1 MIYGKLSLKDWRT
14 ARVEGET
21 PESSFESYNFRLF
34 FFGTLYNRDQLQSSL
49 ADSNAKL
56 VADAY
61 LADSNYGFSRLDGSF
76 TIVYYSRRNAVL
88 CAIIMVR
95 IILFTALRK
104 EISQV
109 LGPILRSNRE
119 SLSATI
125 PVHWAFSSGADFC
138 HRDLVLWPTPH
149 FWVEESSF
157 TCLRKTDL

>member
-34 FFGTLYNRDQLQSSL
+34 FFGTLYNRDQLQSSP

-76 TIVYYSRRNAVL
+76 TIVYYSKEE
-88 CAIIMVR
+88 CGIVR
-95 IILFTALRK
+95 DHHGTHYSIY
-104 EISQV
+104 
-109 LGPILRSNRE
+109 
-119 SLSATI
+119 
-125 PVHWAFSSGADFC
+125 C
-138 HRDLVLWPTPH
+138 TP
-149 FWVEESSF
+149 
-157 TCLRKTDL
+157 

>member
-34 FFGTLYNRDQLQSSL
+34 FFGTLYNRDQLQSSP

-76 TIVYYSRRNAVL
+76 TIVYYSKAGQTHQNYSDKNCNISNCNAL
-88 CAIIMVR
+88 IINALDLLMLDKFR
-95 IILFTALRK
+95 IFI
-104 EISQV
+104 V
-109 LGPILRSNRE
+109 
-119 SLSATI
+119 
-125 PVHWAFSSGADFC
+125 
-138 HRDLVLWPTPH
+138 
-149 FWVEESSF
+149 
-157 TCLRKTDL
+157 

>member
-34 FFGTLYNRDQLQSSL
+34 FFGTLYNRDQLQSSP

-76 TIVYYSRRNAVL
+76 TIVYYSKEE
-88 CAIIMVR
+88 CGIVR
-95 IILFTALRK
+95 DHHGTHYSIYCTPEGDFASSWTYLEKQSGKPF
-104 EISQV
+104 SYD
-109 LGPILRSNRE
+109 
-119 SLSATI
+119 

>member
-61 LADSNYGFSRLDGSF
+61 LADSNYGFSL
-76 TIVYYSRRNAVL
+76 
-88 CAIIMVR
+88 
-95 IILFTALRK
+95 
-104 EISQV
+104 
-109 LGPILRSNRE
+109 
-119 SLSATI
+119 SLI
-125 PVHWAFSSGADFC
+125 HI
-138 HRDLVLWPTPH
+138 
-149 FWVEESSF
+149 
-157 TCLRKTDL
+157 